1 MIVLTATTDNLQ
13 AVLAGSITTNHPQC
27 VTSWRDITTTDFT
40 PGRTVIN
47 TNNTTDVNIV
57 AAPAAS
63 TQRVVDLINIYNKDT
78 VAATVTVK
86 FDANGT
92 EYILW
97 KGSLAAGES
106 VQYVE
111 GRGWQRLGASG
122 IPLTEP
128 GDAYI
133 PGGTDVAVPD
143 GGTGA
148 STAAGARTNLDVD
161 SSTRTIS
168 AKTSNYAVVVGDDN
182 KIFTNTG
189 AAVPIDFTLP
199 ASAGCTPGKTKF
211 RFVWMEPGQAIN
223 IVLPG
228 SDTLVFFGERNAA
241 GFIAAA
247 GTPAIPTGEYAYM
260 DVLYMGGGVWNGQA
274 IGQWSA

>member
-111 GRGWQRLGASG
+111 GKGWQRLGASG

-133 PGGTDVAVPD
+133 PGGTDVAVAD

-148 STAAGARTNLDVD
+148 STAAGARTNLGVL
-161 SSTRTIS
+161 
-168 AKTSNYAVVVGDDN
+168 
-182 KIFTNTG
+182 
-189 AAVPIDFTLP
+189 AAE
-199 ASAGCTPGKTKF
+199 S
-211 RFVWMEPGQAIN
+211 
-223 IVLPG
+223 
-228 SDTLVFFGERNAA
+228 LVFKGYQVGSGSPTSTEFPANSFGFWND
-241 GFIAAA
+241 GY
-247 GTPAIPTGEYAYM
+247 GTTSLVFHNGGDLVYVNFS
-260 DVLYMGGGVWNGQA
+260 VL
-274 IGQWSA
+274 

>member
-13 AVLAGSITTNHPQC
+13 AVLAGSVTTNQPQC

-111 GRGWQRLGASG
+111 GKGWQRLGASG

-133 PGGTDVAVPD
+133 PGGTDVAVTD
-143 GGTGA
+143 GGTGS
-148 STAAGARTNLDVD
+148 STAAGARTNLDVPVDTWTVVADATSSISPTAAD
-161 SSTRTIS
+161 SGKYYRLTHAAPTFNLPT
-168 AKTSNYAVVVGDDN
+168 TSLVVGKTHFWVSFAATGSPSGSIDAGSGKTIDY
-182 KIFTNTG
+182 IVEDPTSPAVSQG
-189 AAVPIDFTLP
+189 AADQTVYNIYQGPIYHIRYVATNVW
-199 ASAGCTPGKTKF
+199 AS
-211 RFVWMEPGQAIN
+211 
-223 IVLPG
+223 
-228 SDTLVFFGERNAA
+228 
-241 GFIAAA
+241 
-247 GTPAIPTGEYAYM
+247 
-260 DVLYMGGGVWNGQA
+260 DVR
-274 IGQWSA
+274 IGI

>member
-1 MIVLTATTDNLQ
+1 MIVLTATTDNIQ
-13 AVLAGSITTNHPQC
+13 AVLAGSATTNQPQC
-27 VTSWRDITTTDFT
+27 VTSWRDITTTAFT

-97 KGSLAAGES
+97 KGTLAAGES

-111 GRGWQRLGASG
+111 GKGWQRLSASG
-122 IPLTEP
+122 TAQTEM
-128 GDAYI
+128 AN
-133 PGGTDVAVPD
+133 PD
-143 GGTGA
+143 
-148 STAAGARTNLDVD
+148 D
-161 SSTRTIS
+161 TRLIV
-168 AKTSNYAVVVGDDN
+168 AKTSDYPVVIGDDN

-189 AAVPIDFTLP
+189 AGGTVKFTLP
-199 ASAGCTPGKTKF
+199 ASAGCTAGKTKF
-211 RFVWMEPGQAIN
+211 RFVAMDAQIIQIEP
-223 IVLPG
+223 PG
-228 SDTLVFFGERNAA
+228 SDTLGIYNERDSAA
-241 GFIAAA
+241 QTASSGNPVGTA
-247 GTPAIPTGEYAYM
+247 GTGFEYM
-260 DVLYMGGGVWNGQA
+260 DALYMGSGIWHGMGVGRWNV
-274 IGQWSA
+274 